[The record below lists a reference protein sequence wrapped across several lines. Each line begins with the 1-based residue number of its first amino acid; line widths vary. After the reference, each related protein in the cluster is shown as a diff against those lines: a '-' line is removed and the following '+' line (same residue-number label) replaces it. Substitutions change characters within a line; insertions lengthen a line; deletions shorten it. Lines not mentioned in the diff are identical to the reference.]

1 MLSTCYKHVAGP
13 KVDGDVKEKDANII
27 HNSTDQSFTTTTVM
41 SEASSSSEIV
51 ISKDSTIGVTA
62 VESTS
67 VKVNDTNMHESCS
80 VYSWGRNSHNALGL
94 ASPVRME
101 PLPALVNSLEC
112 RNVKAIAAGKSH
124 TLILDEYGRIY
135 GFGRARE
142 GQLATDESIDIVI
155 PREIDALGELG
166 KRKCVAIACG
176 DGSSAAITSS
186 GELFEWGFLH
196 EYTPS
201 TGSEVSGKQ
210 DLAMPRIRGR
220 GVSAVPSNALPGL
233 AQAAHEK
240 MSDKLK
246 EMLRKSTLI
255 YLTSG
260 GDGMGGYS
268 NEQGQASMVASVV
281 ESSASSSQDEEDGDY
296 ETVKADVGILSMR
309 TRRMMIRTPTLCR
322 SIPENEKV
330 KQVSLGY
337 GHTLILLESGIVM
350 SKGYNDRGQLGI
362 GSRV

>member
-1 MLSTCYKHVAGP
+1 MEALAKDETLPSS
-13 KVDGDVKEKDANII
+13 VDDVN
-27 HNSTDQSFTTTTVM
+27 M
-41 SEASSSSEIV
+41 
-51 ISKDSTIGVTA
+51 ISKSDNV
-62 VESTS
+62 
-67 VKVNDTNMHESCS
+67 VNDSCS
-80 VYSWGRNSHNALGL
+80 VYSWGRNLHNALGL
-94 ASPVRME
+94 GSPSRME
-101 PLPALVNSLEC
+101 HLPILVNSLEC
-112 RNVKAIAAGKSH
+112 RNVKSIAAGKSH
-124 TLILDEYGRIY
+124 TLILDEYGRVY

-142 GQLATDESIDIVI
+142 GQLATEESIDIVI
-155 PREIDALGELG
+155 PREIDSLGELG
-166 KRKCVAIACG
+166 KRKCVSIACG

-196 EYTPS
+196 EYTDA
-201 TGSEVSGKQ
+201 TGKE

-220 GVSAVPSNALPGL
+220 GAVSAPSNALPGL
-233 AQAAHEK
+233 AQQRSEK

-260 GDGMGGYS
+260 GDGLGGYS
-268 NEQGQASMVASVV
+268 SDKGRETGTSKAEVINSYSNEENQN
-281 ESSASSSQDEEDGDY
+281 EDEGDY
-296 ETVKADVGILSMR
+296 ETVSADAGILSMR
-309 TRRMMIRTPTLCR
+309 TSRMMIRTPTLCR
-322 SIPENEKV
+322 SIPSNEKV